1 MSFSSRHARLPPGGS
16 VSASRRPRLRPVEQ
30 LWATVIA
37 LLVIP
42 ALLVGSMRVAGA
54 ESAHDKPPAPSPMH
68 LFLLVG
74 QSNMAGRGDIEPR
87 DVEPLDHVVAL
98 NAAGEWVPA
107 VDPLHWDKPSAGVG
121 LARAFA
127 AQYLKSHPGVTVGL
141 IPAAC
146 GGSPIASWAPG
157 KYYEGTHSHPYDD
170 ALARARRAMA
180 GGTLQGILWH
190 QGESDRSPELA
201 PQYTQA
207 LTSLIR
213 RFRRELHAPKVPFLI
228 GQLGRFAGAP
238 WDASAR
244 RIDRAQREVAASV
257 PFAAFVSS
265 EGLTSK
271 PDHLHFDARSLREL
285 GQRYALALA
294 ALK

>member
-1 MSFSSRHARLPPGGS
+1 M
-16 VSASRRPRLRPVEQ
+16 
-30 LWATVIA
+30 A

-42 ALLVGSMRVAGA
+42 ALLLGVVRVAGG
-54 ESAHDKPPAPSPMH
+54 ESAARKRPAPAPMH

-87 DVEPLDHVVAL
+87 DVEPLDHGVAL

-127 AQYLKSHPGVTVGL
+127 VQYSKSHPGVRVGL

-157 KYYEGTHSHPYDD
+157 KYYEGTQSHPYDD
-170 ALARARRAMA
+170 AVARARRAMSS
-180 GGTLQGILWH
+180 GTLQGILWH

-201 PQYTQA
+201 PEYAPA

-213 RFRRELHAPKVPFLI
+213 RFRQDLHAPKVPFLI
-228 GQLGRFAGAP
+228 GQLGQFAAVP
-238 WDASAR
+238 WDESAR

-265 EGLTSK
+265 DGLTSK
-271 PDHLHFDARSLREL
+271 PDNLHFDARSLREL
-285 GQRYALALA
+285 GKRFALALA
-294 ALK
+294 TLNKPTTPEH